1 MEITG
6 YYPGAIG
13 RITELHATY
22 YNDNWDLDVT
32 FETQV
37 GRELS
42 EFIDHFHPERDGL
55 WIAKISGT
63 FAGSVAI
70 GGSETE
76 RDARLRWFIVAP
88 EYQGRG
94 IGKVLLRNAIFFCRE
109 KKFGEI
115 YLWTFEGLERNRSDG
130 TDVQIEAGGI
140 IVAWIL
146 FDGLQTKHFSM
157 AFSKDFPQPFF

>member
-13 RITELHATY
+13 KITEVHAIY
-22 YNDNWDLDVT
+22 YHDNWNLDVT
-32 FETQV
+32 FEAQV

-63 FAGSVAI
+63 FAGSIAI

-76 RDARLRWFIVAP
+76 GDARLRWFIVAP
-88 EYQGRG
+88 RFQGRG
-94 IGKVLLRNAIFFCRE
+94 IGIQLLRNAISFCRGE
-109 KKFGEI
+109 KYGEI
-115 YLWTFEGLERNRSDG
+115 YLWTFRGLDRARSLYESEGFILSKEKKAH
-130 TDVQIEAGGI
+130 QWGI
-140 IVAWIL
+140 DL
-146 FDGLQTKHFSM
+146 TEQMFRLRLGE
-157 AFSKDFPQPFF
+157 

>member
-13 RITELHATY
+13 RITEIHATY
-22 YNDNWDLDVT
+22 YHDNWNLDMT

-42 EFIDHFHPERDGL
+42 EFIDHFHSERDGL

-70 GGSETE
+70 GGSKTE
-76 RDARLRWFIVAP
+76 RNARLRWFIVAP
-88 EYQGRG
+88 GLQGRG
-94 IGKVLLRNAIFFCRE
+94 IGKELLRNAISFSRQR
-109 KKFGEI
+109 KYGEI
-115 YLWTFEGLERNRSDG
+115 YLWTFKGLDKARSLYESEGFILSKEKIAH
-130 TDVQIEAGGI
+130 QWGI
-140 IVAWIL
+140 DLTEQL
-146 FDGLQTKHFSM
+146 FRLKLG
-157 AFSKDFPQPFF
+157 A